1 MELTEFK
8 WKREIPEDFI
18 VKEIA
23 EYPFSD
29 SGNYYL
35 YLLIKRN
42 LSTRDLAE
50 KLQFSYAGMKDKLAL
65 TFQYVSFDKFIGNYK
80 KEEIDSK
87 SWYILKF
94 VGRIKKKIKIGQLK
108 GNRFFIN
115 LRNLKTEERNWF
127 INYYDIQRINNNWK
141 KGRNLIK
148 KLFESPKRKLKW
160 RENFFIDSYL
170 SYLWNKSLELYL
182 KERVSGYFIKEKNE
196 IFFIPELEGF
206 QVLPKFWTI
215 LGYKKKLLESEI
227 YYEKILREEGFELK
241 EFLELLRKL
250 RIKGDYRM
258 TYVLVR
264 DFKKVGNYVFF
275 YLPKGSYATMYLKH
289 LQTKIY

>member
-1 MELTEFK
+1 MELIEFK
-8 WKREIPEDFI
+8 WKREVPEDFI
-18 VKEIA
+18 VKETA

-80 KEEIDSK
+80 KEKIDSK

-115 LRNLKTEERNWF
+115 LRDLKTEERNWF

-148 KLFESPKRKLKW
+148 KLFKSPKRKLKW

-182 KERVSGYFIKEKNE
+182 KERVSGHFIKEKNE
-196 IFFIPELEGF
+196 TFFIPELEDF
-206 QVLPKFWTI
+206 QALPKFWTI

-227 YYEKILREEGFELK
+227 YYEKILKEEGFELK

-289 LQTKIY
+289 LQMETS